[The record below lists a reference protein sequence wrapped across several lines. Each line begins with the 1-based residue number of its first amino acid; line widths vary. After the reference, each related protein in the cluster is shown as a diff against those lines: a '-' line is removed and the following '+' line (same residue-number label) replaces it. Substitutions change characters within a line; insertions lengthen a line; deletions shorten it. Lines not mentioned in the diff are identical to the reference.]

1 MLREKILKR
10 PVISTVLIFAVLM
23 AIHTFETLV
32 LRTDETALAE
42 NIYTKVIGVAA
53 LFFLL
58 KTMFW
63 SWEEIGF
70 DLDEMGEG
78 LKKGLKIAVLC
89 FTFAYCFELLYLAAK
104 GGMPRFK
111 IFAGSFSLSGEG
123 VQSAGFKAILL
134 CVLFNIINVWM
145 EEGTFR
151 GFFMNLLQTRYR
163 FLAAALISAVL
174 FGIWHFPL
182 PIRSY
187 IDGEWALPQT
197 LLMCLG
203 YFVLAGLMGIKWS
216 MMRAMDGNIWQSVG
230 DHLFNNLVVTNL
242 LHVVTDTGVDEF
254 MIVRVAVGQIL
265 SFLMVLVL
273 YRKKDQPAVEKPRRF
288 RRPPLI
294 RQAEKAQKEA
304 KDAKKGNGRKR
315 KK

>member
-1 MLREKILKR
+1 MQRDKILKN
-10 PVISTVLIFAVLM
+10 PVLSTVLIFAALM
-23 AIHTFETLV
+23 AVHTFETLV
-32 LRTDETALAE
+32 LRTDETVLAE
-42 NIYTKVIGVAA
+42 NVYTKIIGVAA
-53 LFFLL
+53 LFYLL

-63 SWEEIGF
+63 TWEEIGF

-89 FTFAYCFELLYLAAK
+89 FTFAYCIELLYLSAR
-104 GGMPRFK
+104 GSMPRFK
-111 IFAGSFSLSGEG
+111 VFAGSFSLTGEG
-123 VQSAGFKAILL
+123 IQTAGFKAIAL

-151 GFFMNLLQTRYR
+151 GFFMNLLQTKYR
-163 FLAAALISAVL
+163 FLIAALISAVL

-187 IDGEWALPQT
+187 IDGEWGPGQT
-197 LLMCLG
+197 ALMCLG

-216 MMRAMDGNIWQSVG
+216 MMREMDGNIWQAAG
-230 DHLFNNLVVTNL
+230 DHMFNNLVVTNL
-242 LHVVTDTGVDEF
+242 LHIVTDTGVDEF
-254 MIVRVAVGQIL
+254 LIARVAIGQIL

-273 YRKKDQPAVEKPRRF
+273 YRKKDQPAVERPRRF

-294 RQAEKAQKEA
+294 SQAEKVQKEA
-304 KDAKKGNGRKR
+304 KTQKKGKR

>member
-1 MLREKILKR
+1 MQRDKILKN
-10 PVISTVLIFAVLM
+10 PVLSTVLIFITLM

-42 NIYTKVIGVAA
+42 NVYTKIIGVAA
-53 LFFLL
+53 LFYLL
-58 KTMFW
+58 KTMCW
-63 SWEEIGF
+63 TWEEIGF

-89 FTFAYCFELLYLAAK
+89 FTFAYCFELLYLAAR
-104 GGMPRFK
+104 GSMPRFRV
-111 IFAGSFSLSGEG
+111 FAGSFSLTGEA
-123 VQSAGFKAILL
+123 VQSAGIKAILL
-134 CVLFNIINVWM
+134 CVVFNIINVWM

-151 GFFMNLLQTRYR
+151 GFFMNLLQTKCRW
-163 FLAAALISAVL
+163 LIAALISACL

-187 IDGEWALPQT
+187 IDGEWGPGQT

-216 MMRAMDGNIWQSVG
+216 MMREMDGNVWQSVG

-254 MIVRVAVGQIL
+254 IVLRVAVGQIL

-294 RQAEKAQKEA
+294 SQAEKVQKEA
-304 KDAKKGNGRKR
+304 KTQKKGKR